1 MINGLQVMTLT
12 ALFKIRMPAKSM
24 SLMIMILSLA
34 AFDFFSTE
42 KINAKIFSFSETD
55 SYTPIFE

>member
-1 MINGLQVMTLT
+1 MTLT
-12 ALFKIRMPAKSM
+12 ALFKIRMPANSM